1 MAKYHVKA
9 DGAVGACSAK
19 EGKCPFTAA
28 DAEHFDNKKN
38 ALLFSTAVIAK
49 LEGGSFAQAGF
60 SRELVGDALHNP
72 PPESVNTGEV
82 AFFNGSKVH
91 LNNLWKAVNESP
103 EIAAEVTAA
112 IEASAYPDWS
122 WEYVDPD
129 YAVSPG
135 DHIEE
140 WLDDQGINAAE
151 LARRL
156 DVTPKHVS
164 ELLSGKAPLSATV
177 ALGLERVTGIPARI
191 WNRFEAGYREDL
203 ARLAERREFEGL
215 SALSLYHFEI
225 GGKSVW
231 AVTHGMSGADE
242 RNTNEWAFG
251 LEQTRNA
258 TYFSNEE
265 DAQNYWNKLE
275 QAVREEY
282 PDLPN

>member
-1 MAKYHVKA
+1 MSKYHVKSNGDTGGCTA
-9 DGAVGACSAK
+9 S
-19 EGKCPFTAA
+19 EGKCPFTVEG
-28 DAEHFDNKKN
+28 AEHFLSIKEAHAYAED
-38 ALLFSTAVIAK
+38 VIAK
-49 LEGGSFAQAGF
+49 IEGGSFAQAGF

-72 PPESVNTGEV
+72 LPESDNTGEIT
-82 AFFNGSKVH
+82 FFNGSKVH
-91 LNNLWKAVNESP
+91 LSNLWKAVNESP

-122 WEYVDPD
+122 WEYGDPE
-129 YAVSPG
+129 YT
-135 DHIEE
+135 E
-140 WLDDQGINAAE
+140 GIF
-151 LARRL
+151 
-156 DVTPKHVS
+156 
-164 ELLSGKAPLSATV
+164 G
-177 ALGLERVTGIPARI
+177 
-191 WNRFEAGYREDL
+191 
-203 ARLAERREFEGL
+203 ERREFEGL

-258 TYFSNEE
+258 TYFGNEE

-282 PDLPN
+282 PELPY